1 MSTESIQSTLQARF
15 AAPLPEFYQRRI
27 LFWHDEDGEF
37 ADLVD
42 SLDLPGVTVVK
53 RTGSNNFAIK
63 KLLLHDDP
71 QGNYLIYDPFSYAH
85 PQDNWLLDM
94 EKYSESFRADY
105 TSLLMEDLHIEPSP
119 PLRKTMKRYATF
131 FANKERVD
139 KLRRLGRESYQTPLQ
154 LHIVILAVL
163 AGQKKQGS
171 TAQDV
176 LQAVLSGG
184 LEEEDNAP
192 LNQIKKFGDIEVFW
206 QLARKYTG
214 YLQEEDKPLGFFA
227 AHVLLTAQ
235 AQTMPMEV
243 WKGLERF
250 VSQSNTAYC
259 YSLVSEWRERGDRD
273 ALWAL
278 CRSVEQELR
287 LPERFDKLEVETL
300 LTGDIFPAIHESI
313 LKRFFQET
321 AEQVVKIDGMLKAAE
336 HQRTA
341 GWYLS
346 FAPYYECLYAIAKM
360 QAFYRDH
367 SEGFHLV
374 EPKAVWKLYTETAW
388 EMDRFY
394 RQFHTAFGASL
405 KDSNVVLEDKLK
417 GATDYVEGLYQ
428 NWFLQEL
435 TRCWTT
441 AAEEELAHLGYLSEI
456 GRQRD
461 FYTHYVRPL
470 TGKGG
475 RVFVILSDALR
486 FEVAEELSESLPRTT
501 KGTVKLEAVQ
511 SMFPSIT
518 KFGMA
523 ALLPGKTLSVTE
535 DMHVFVD
542 GMPTRTTADRE
553 KILCASNPNSVAVQ
567 YGDIIGMKRAQRREL
582 IQGKEVVYIY
592 HNTIDA
598 IGDKAPTEQKVFEA
612 CTDALEELAG
622 LVRVIVNDMQGT
634 DILIT
639 ADHGFLYTYR
649 PLTEGDKVGRE
660 VMTGTIYE
668 IGRRYALTSL
678 DAQAEH
684 LLPVQ
689 RTGVLEGFPLNGYT
703 PRDAT
708 RIKVSGGGENY
719 VHGGVSLQEMVVPV
733 IAFKNLRSK
742 SKQYVEV
749 KNAGLK
755 LLSES
760 RKITNLLFS
769 LDFLQEQP
777 VGDKIQPCTYTIY
790 MTDGEGV
797 VVSDRQTVIADRTSA
812 NASERVFRVRFNL
825 KAGTYDRKQEYRL
838 VIANGTDVPE
848 EVGFQIDVAFA
859 DDFGFDL

>member
-1 MSTESIQSTLQARF
+1 M
-15 AAPLPEFYQRRI
+15 
-27 LFWHDEDGEF
+27 
-37 ADLVD
+37 
-42 SLDLPGVTVVK
+42 
-53 RTGSNNFAIK
+53 
-63 KLLLHDDP
+63 
-71 QGNYLIYDPFSYAH
+71 
-85 PQDNWLLDM
+85 
-94 EKYSESFRADY
+94 
-105 TSLLMEDLHIEPSP
+105 
-119 PLRKTMKRYATF
+119 
-131 FANKERVD
+131 
-139 KLRRLGRESYQTPLQ
+139 Q
-154 LHIVILAVL
+154 LHIAILAVL
-163 AGQKKQGS
+163 VGQKKQGS

-184 LEEEDNAP
+184 LEEEDNVP

-417 GATDYVEGLYQ
+417 GATDYVEGALPKLVPPRTDPMLDHCGRRRAGSPGVPLRDWQ
-428 NWFLQEL
+428 AAGFLH
-435 TRCWTT
+435 T
-441 AAEEELAHLGYLSEI
+441 
-456 GRQRD
+456 
-461 FYTHYVRPL
+461 YVRPL

-542 GMPTRTTADRE
+542 EMPTRTTADRE
-553 KILCASNPNSVAVQ
+553 KI
-567 YGDIIGMKRAQRREL
+567 Y
-582 IQGKEVVYIY
+582 
-592 HNTIDA
+592 
-598 IGDKAPTEQKVFEA
+598 APATPTVLLYSMEI
-612 CTDALEELAG
+612 LLA
-622 LVRVIVNDMQGT
+622 
-634 DILIT
+634 
-639 ADHGFLYTYR
+639 
-649 PLTEGDKVGRE
+649 
-660 VMTGTIYE
+660 
-668 IGRRYALTSL
+668 
-678 DAQAEH
+678 
-684 LLPVQ
+684 
-689 RTGVLEGFPLNGYT
+689 
-703 PRDAT
+703 
-708 RIKVSGGGENY
+708 
-719 VHGGVSLQEMVVPV
+719 
-733 IAFKNLRSK
+733 
-742 SKQYVEV
+742 
-749 KNAGLK
+749 
-755 LLSES
+755 
-760 RKITNLLFS
+760 
-769 LDFLQEQP
+769 
-777 VGDKIQPCTYTIY
+777 
-790 MTDGEGV
+790 
-797 VVSDRQTVIADRTSA
+797 
-812 NASERVFRVRFNL
+812 
-825 KAGTYDRKQEYRL
+825 
-838 VIANGTDVPE
+838 
-848 EVGFQIDVAFA
+848 
-859 DDFGFDL
+859 